1 MGGPILD
8 FSFSRDPNNQR
19 FRHPG
24 DIVSMFD
31 TGAVNEDQQTN
42 DQILW
47 PHSFS
52 GFPDYDKDK
61 K

>member
-1 MGGPILD
+1 
-8 FSFSRDPNNQR
+8 
-19 FRHPG
+19 
-24 DIVSMFD
+24 MFD

-47 PHSFS
+47 PRSFS

-61 K
+61 KWNIIV